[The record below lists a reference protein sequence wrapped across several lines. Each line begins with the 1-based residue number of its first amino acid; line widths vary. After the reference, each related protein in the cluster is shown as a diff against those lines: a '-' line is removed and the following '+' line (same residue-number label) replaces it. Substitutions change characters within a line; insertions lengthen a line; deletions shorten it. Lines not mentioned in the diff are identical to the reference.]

1 MNTQNARRKNKQSQE
16 KRNKKYKNDKDIGR
30 EVGMNEGEK
39 EYNSRKTEKTGKEKK
54 VKQEKTKLIN
64 KAKTE

>member
-1 MNTQNARRKNKQSQE
+1 
-16 KRNKKYKNDKDIGR
+16 
-30 EVGMNEGEK
+30 MNEGEK